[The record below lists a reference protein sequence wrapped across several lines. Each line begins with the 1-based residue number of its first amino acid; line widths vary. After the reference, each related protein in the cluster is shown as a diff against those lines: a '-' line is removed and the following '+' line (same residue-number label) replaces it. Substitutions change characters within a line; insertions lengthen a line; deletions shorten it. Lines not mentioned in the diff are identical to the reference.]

1 MGDYKYPIPD
11 KKPKTIFSTI
21 IEETRAETE

>member
-1 MGDYKYPIPD
+1 MGGYKYPISD

-21 IEETRAETE
+21 IKETRAETE

>member
-1 MGDYKYPIPD
+1 MGDYKYPISD
-11 KKPKTIFSTI
+11 KKSKTIRKII